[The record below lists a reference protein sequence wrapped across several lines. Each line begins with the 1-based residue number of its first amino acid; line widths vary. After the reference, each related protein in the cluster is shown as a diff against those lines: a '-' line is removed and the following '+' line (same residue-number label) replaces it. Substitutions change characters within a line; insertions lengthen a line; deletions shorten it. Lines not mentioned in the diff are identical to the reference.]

1 MIGVIVTVVTL
12 GVGGYLVWDQIPPLT
27 LIADLLADADPVW
40 LAAALLAEV
49 VAIVAFSVIQRRLVV
64 NLGGDLSRRRS
75 VELTLASGA
84 ISSALPAG
92 AALGAGYTYRRLRR
106 AGLRGAD
113 AGVTMVASAGMLTGA
128 LLLLY
133 LVLTGPTLLDQLAEV
148 IGRDHVGGA
157 RGPRRRG
164 RAVPHRRGR
173 GTRAEPGVEPAG
185 WIAQHVRTSRETFR
199 AVPSQAWWISSV
211 SAVVK
216 WIADFAVLAA
226 ATFAV
231 GASVDF
237 VALATV
243 YVGIQVIRQI
253 PLTPGGIGI
262 IEAALLAGLVTAG
275 AAAAPAAAAVVIY
288 RVLTFW
294 LILPAGAIAAL
305 FDRAPAQTGPGLT
318 ACARSQPV
326 DLGGR
331 AAAGQ
336 PGIPGPAVEER
347 RIGRRRPRPS
357 SPGPPRCPARRS
369 A

>member
-1 MIGVIVTVVTL
+1 MNTAGRLRRGCRPPSSTESASGRPCRTRSLRTVIGVVVTVVTL
-12 GVGGYLVWDQIPPLT
+12 AVGGYLVWDQIPPLT

-40 LAAALLAEV
+40 LAVALLAEI
-49 VAIVAFSVIQRRLVV
+49 VAVIAFSVIQRRLVV
-64 NLGGDLSRRRS
+64 DLGGDLSRRRS
-75 VELTLASGA
+75 VELTLTSGA

-113 AGVTMVASAGMLTGA
+113 AGVTMVASAGLLTGA

-133 LVLTGPTLLDQLAEV
+133 LVLTGPTLLDQLSEV
-148 IGRDHVGGA
+148 IGRDHVGALFVLVGA
-157 RGPRRRG
+157 ILLYFNLKPRHSTEQG
-164 RAVPHRRGR
+164 A
-173 GTRAEPGVEPAG
+173 EPAG
-185 WIAQHVRTSRETFR
+185 WLTEHVRSSRATFR
-199 AVPSQAWWISSV
+199 AVPSEAWRISSL

-216 WIADFAVLAA
+216 WIADFVVLAA

-237 VALATV
+237 VTLATV
-243 YVGIQVIRQI
+243 YVGVQVLRQV

-305 FDRAPAQTGPGLT
+305 FDRAAD
-318 ACARSQPV
+318 RSV
-326 DLGGR
+326 L
-331 AAAGQ
+331 A
-336 PGIPGPAVEER
+336 
-347 RIGRRRPRPS
+347 
-357 SPGPPRCPARRS
+357 
-369 A
+369 

>member
-1 MIGVIVTVVTL
+1 MNTARKTVLGIVITVVTL
-12 GVGGYLVWDQIPPLT
+12 GVGGYLVWDQVPPLT
-27 LIADLLADADPVW
+27 LIADLLAEADPVW
-40 LAAALLAEV
+40 LAAALLAEI
-49 VAIVAFSVIQRRLVV
+49 VAVVAFSVIQRRLVV

-75 VELTLASGA
+75 IELTLTSGA

-106 AGLRGAD
+106 AGLRGGD

-133 LVLTGPTLLDQLAEV
+133 LVLTGPTLLDQLADV
-148 IGRDHVGGA
+148 IGRNHVGGLVVLIGA
-157 RGPRRRG
+157 IVLYVIVKPRHPSR
-164 RAVPHRRGR
+164 
-173 GTRAEPGVEPAG
+173 PGDEPAG
-185 WIAQHVRTSRETFR
+185 WLAERVRNSRATFR

-288 RVLTFW
+288 RVLTVW

-305 FDRAPAQTGPGLT
+305 ADRA
-318 ACARSQPV
+318 
-326 DLGGR
+326 GR
-331 AAAGQ
+331 AA
-336 PGIPGPAVEER
+336 PALT
-347 RIGRRRPRPS
+347 
-357 SPGPPRCPARRS
+357 
-369 A
+369 

>member
-1 MIGVIVTVVTL
+1 MNSARRTVVGVIVTLLTL
-12 GVGGYLVWDQIPPLT
+12 GVGGYLVWDQIPPLSS
-27 LIADLLADADPVW
+27 IAGPLADADPVW
-40 LAAALLAEV
+40 LAVAVLAEI
-49 VAIVAFSVIQRRLVV
+49 VAVLAFSVIQRRLVL

-106 AGLRGAD
+106 AGLRSSD

-128 LLLLY
+128 LMLLY
-133 LVLTGPTLLDQLAEV
+133 LVLTGPTLLDQLGEV
-148 IGRDHVGGA
+148 IGRDHVAALVVLVGA
-157 RGPRRRG
+157 GLVYLLVKPRHPADPALPELELPATRR
-164 RAVPHRRGR
+164 
-173 GTRAEPGVEPAG
+173 TG
-185 WIAQHVRTSRETFR
+185 WITKYIDSSRDTFR
-199 AVPSQAWWISSV
+199 AVPSQAWRITSF

-216 WIADFAVLAA
+216 WVADFAVLAA

-243 YVGIQVIRQI
+243 YVGIQVLRQI

-294 LILPAGAIAAL
+294 LILPAGGIAAL
-305 FDRAPAQTGPGLT
+305 VDRAPA
-318 ACARSQPV
+318 R
-326 DLGGR
+326 
-331 AAAGQ
+331 
-336 PGIPGPAVEER
+336 PAL
-347 RIGRRRPRPS
+347 
-357 SPGPPRCPARRS
+357 A
-369 A
+369 

>member
-1 MIGVIVTVVTL
+1 MNRATRTAIGGIVTVAAL
-12 GVGGYLVWDQIPPLT
+12 GAGGYLVWDQIPPLT
-27 LIADLLADADPVW
+27 VIADLLADADPVW

-49 VAIVAFSVIQRRLVV
+49 IAIVAFSVIQRRLVV
-64 NLGGDLSRRRS
+64 DLGGDLSRRRS
-75 VELTLASGA
+75 VELTLTSGA

-133 LVLTGPTLLDQLAEV
+133 LVLTGPTLLEQLSDV
-148 IGRDHVGGA
+148 IGRNHVAALVLLVGA
-157 RGPRRRG
+157 ILLYVIVKPRHPG
-164 RAVPHRRGR
+164 
-173 GTRAEPGVEPAG
+173 EPGDEPAG
-185 WIAQHVRTSRETFR
+185 WLTEHVRTSRATFR
-199 AVPSQAWWISSV
+199 AVPPEAWWISSV

-216 WIADFAVLAA
+216 WVADFAVLAA
-226 ATFAV
+226 ATLAV
-231 GASVDF
+231 GATVDF
-237 VALATV
+237 VGLATV

-275 AAAAPAAAAVVIY
+275 AAAPPAAAAVVIY

-305 FDRAPAQTGPGLT
+305 FDRAG
-318 ACARSQPV
+318 
-326 DLGGR
+326 DR
-331 AAAGQ
+331 AVLA
-336 PGIPGPAVEER
+336 
-347 RIGRRRPRPS
+347 
-357 SPGPPRCPARRS
+357 
-369 A
+369 

>member
-1 MIGVIVTVVTL
+1 MKTAWRTVIGVVVTVVSL
-12 GVGGYLVWDQIPPLT
+12 GVGGYLVWDQIPPMT

-40 LAAALLAEV
+40 LTAALLAEV
-49 VAIVAFSVIQRRLVV
+49 IAIVAFSVIQRRLVV

-75 VELTLASGA
+75 VELTLTSGA

-133 LVLTGPTLLDQLAEV
+133 VLLTGPTLLDQLSEM
-148 IGRDHVGGA
+148 IGRGHLGGLIVLVGA
-157 RGPRRRG
+157 ILLYLIVKPRH
-164 RAVPHRRGR
+164 PSD
-173 GTRAEPGVEPAG
+173 PGDEPAG
-185 WIAQHVRTSRETFR
+185 WLANHVRSSRETFR
-199 AVPSQAWWISSV
+199 AVPTHAWWISSV
-211 SAVVK
+211 SAIVK

-262 IEAALLAGLVTAG
+262 IEAALLAGLVAAG
-275 AAAAPAAAAVVIY
+275 AAAGPAAAAVVIY

-305 FDRAPAQTGPGLT
+305 FDRTGD
-318 ACARSQPV
+318 RSV
-326 DLGGR
+326 L
-331 AAAGQ
+331 A
-336 PGIPGPAVEER
+336 
-347 RIGRRRPRPS
+347 
-357 SPGPPRCPARRS
+357 
-369 A
+369 

>member
-1 MIGVIVTVVTL
+1 MNTARRTVIGGIVTVVTL
-12 GVGGYLVWDQIPPLT
+12 GVGGYLVWDQIPPWT

-40 LAAALLAEV
+40 LSAALLAEV
-49 VAIVAFSVIQRRLVV
+49 IAIIAFSVIQRRLVV

-75 VELTLASGA
+75 VELTLTSGA

-106 AGLRGAD
+106 AGLRSAD

-133 LVLTGPTLLDQLAEV
+133 LVLTGPTLLDQLSEV
-148 IGRDHVGGA
+148 IGRDHVGGLVVLLGA
-157 RGPRRRG
+157 IMLYLLVRP
-164 RAVPHRRGR
+164 PHPS
-173 GTRAEPGVEPAG
+173 EPGDKPAG
-185 WIAQHVRTSRETFR
+185 WISEHVRSSRETFR

-231 GASVDF
+231 GATVDF

-294 LILPAGAIAAL
+294 LILPAGAIAAF
-305 FDRAPAQTGPGLT
+305 FDRSGD
-318 ACARSQPV
+318 RSV
-326 DLGGR
+326 L
-331 AAAGQ
+331 A
-336 PGIPGPAVEER
+336 
-347 RIGRRRPRPS
+347 
-357 SPGPPRCPARRS
+357 
-369 A
+369 

>member
-1 MIGVIVTVVTL
+1 MNTATRTVIGVAVTVVTL
-12 GVGGYLVWDQIPPLT
+12 GVGGYLVWDQIPPFT

-40 LAAALLAEV
+40 LAAAFLAEI
-49 VAIVAFSVIQRRLVV
+49 VAVVAFSVVQRRLVV

-106 AGLRGAD
+106 AGLRGTD
-113 AGVTMVASAGMLTGA
+113 AGVTMVASAGMLTGT

-133 LVLTGPTLLDQLAEV
+133 LVLTGPTLLDELSEV
-148 IGRDHVGGA
+148 IGRDHVGGLVVLVGA
-157 RGPRRRG
+157 ILLYLIVRPRRP
-164 RAVPHRRGR
+164 AQ
-173 GTRAEPGVEPAG
+173 PGDEPAG
-185 WIAQHVRTSRETFR
+185 WIAGHIRNSRETFR

-211 SAVVK
+211 SAGVK

-294 LILPAGAIAAL
+294 LILPVGAIAAL
-305 FDRAPAQTGPGLT
+305 FDRAPAQ
-318 ACARSQPV
+318 
-326 DLGGR
+326 
-331 AAAGQ
+331 
-336 PGIPGPAVEER
+336 PAL
-347 RIGRRRPRPS
+347 
-357 SPGPPRCPARRS
+357 A
-369 A
+369 

>member
-1 MIGVIVTVVTL
+1 MIGIVVTVVTL

-27 LIADLLADADPVW
+27 LIADLLSDADPVW

-128 LLLLY
+128 LVLLY

-148 IGRDHVGGA
+148 IGRDHVGGLVVLVGA
-157 RGPRRRG
+157 IVLYLIVRPRHP
-164 RAVPHRRGR
+164 AV
-173 GTRAEPGVEPAG
+173 PGVEPAG

-199 AVPSQAWWISSV
+199 AVPSHAWWISSV

-216 WIADFAVLAA
+216 WVADFAVLAA

-231 GASVDF
+231 GATVDF

-305 FDRAPAQTGPGLT
+305 FDRAPAQ
-318 ACARSQPV
+318 
-326 DLGGR
+326 
-331 AAAGQ
+331 
-336 PGIPGPAVEER
+336 PAL
-347 RIGRRRPRPS
+347 
-357 SPGPPRCPARRS
+357 A
-369 A
+369 